1 MNTGFQFQPQD
12 PDRSTRVPSDSQ
24 EFASKS
30 LRDLHAE
37 ISNLRLARIMLV
49 VLSSATTLT
58 MLAGMLSMLQGP
70 SFLQKLG
77 CFVLSF
83 ACGFALYTIGEKGLQ
98 LGRRMHDPGS
108 VAGAVALVLVLLLL
122 TISCSSWF
130 TATMIGGP
138 ASELAYRDDVL
149 SKMERALDLRMAA
162 YQSAARE
169 FAPRLLK
176 ESLRF
181 RLTSGLEASGH
192 NTPRPGQGVVFD
204 TELKIAEGYRNASE
218 MTSTYLHSAHEVWAS
233 AKEAVRKT
241 RSGIFDPAISR
252 ADADKAMQAVAATV
266 SRQLAHMEDFDPLEV
281 PQGLVHVM
289 VQVPQRGITEVERQ
303 ELQRLSVQTE
313 ELTVQ
318 LHEDAASARTSRP
331 DVPRIEFR
339 PLSPGETILAYASA
353 CPGAWVVPLSCDA
366 FVALICLW
374 TILAASDVR
383 RRTRQQRVLAKRV
396 FLDGNAPARLIP
408 RHQMQPE

>member
-1 MNTGFQFQPQD
+1 
-12 PDRSTRVPSDSQ
+12 
-24 EFASKS
+24 
-30 LRDLHAE
+30 
-37 ISNLRLARIMLV
+37 
-49 VLSSATTLT
+49 
-58 MLAGMLSMLQGP
+58 
-70 SFLQKLG
+70 
-77 CFVLSF
+77 
-83 ACGFALYTIGEKGLQ
+83 
-98 LGRRMHDPGS
+98 
-108 VAGAVALVLVLLLL
+108 
-122 TISCSSWF
+122 
-130 TATMIGGP
+130 MIGGP

-162 YQSAARE
+162 HQSAARE

-289 VQVPQRGITEVERQ
+289 VQVPQRGITEVDAYSGHREQAFRRMANSHSGHRERSSERSDAGQ
-303 ELQRLSVQTE
+303 VVPRASVPQVCCI
-313 ELTVQ
+313 L
-318 LHEDAASARTSRP
+318 APPRSAR
-331 DVPRIEFR
+331 
-339 PLSPGETILAYASA
+339 G
-353 CPGAWVVPLSCDA
+353 
-366 FVALICLW
+366 
-374 TILAASDVR
+374 
-383 RRTRQQRVLAKRV
+383 V
-396 FLDGNAPARLIP
+396 FLRRSVFRGGESRSGFPRWPRTADRRPA
-408 RHQMQPE
+408 